1 MPNKARNP
9 NDKRKYDLQQRTA
22 RFGGAIVEPARTF
35 PQDPINNPLISQI
48 VRAATDIGADYMGAD
63 GAESKK
69 DFQHKIS
76 IRKKESKEIK
86 RWLRMIAQGARAQFD
101 ILFNSS
107 AQKVVI
113 TPKDFNFNCWADSIY
128 HFDFVICV
136 LFVIWSLIFGIHLGF
151 GF

>member
-86 RWLRMIAQGARAQFD
+86 RWLRMIAQANPNRRGDCQKLLQEAQE
-101 ILFNSS
+101 L
-107 AQKVVI
+107 
-113 TPKDFNFNCWADSIY
+113 
-128 HFDFVICV
+128 
-136 LFVIWSLIFGIHLGF
+136 SLIFSSILLPKR
-151 GF
+151 